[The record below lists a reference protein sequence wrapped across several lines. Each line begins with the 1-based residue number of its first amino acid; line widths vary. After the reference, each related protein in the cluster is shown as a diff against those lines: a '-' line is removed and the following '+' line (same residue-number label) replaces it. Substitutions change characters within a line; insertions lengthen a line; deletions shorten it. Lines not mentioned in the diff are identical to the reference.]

1 MKWSVFN
8 PWFPLGNELNNR
20 IETEKQ
26 RRLQH
31 KIACSKLLSLVVSLL
46 SFPKPSFILTFEQT
60 LKFVMVCIIRYVMYH
75 KIFGVDNDGQDGQVY
90 VRLVF
95 YPVGVA

>member
-1 MKWSVFN
+1 MFN

-31 KIACSKLLSLVVSLL
+31 KLACSKLLSLVVSLL
-46 SFPKPSFILTFEQT
+46 SFPRPTFILTFEQT

-75 KIFGVDNDGQDGQVY
+75 KIFGVVNDGHEWQVY
-90 VRLVF
+90 ARLVF
-95 YPVGVA
+95 YQVDVA